1 MKRTLQFAFFGI
13 GLLSASLGAQTPAAS
28 GPVVSFTATTANVTG
43 APDSIRI
50 DILRW
55 STDAERDKL
64 MSAWDTK
71 GQSNAPARASGRGG
85 ARGAG
90 ARGGRG
96 GGRGASENAPS
107 PTSEGGLAEALQ
119 QAATVGYLWSS
130 EVAGYALRYAGK
142 AAGADGADR
151 IILIT
156 DRRLGS
162 MNNSWKPTGQEPPST
177 DAFTVIELHVNAKG
191 EGEGKISLTGS
202 VAPDPAAKIV
212 ALENYTAL
220 PVVLSHVRLRRK

>member
-1 MKRTLQFAFFGI
+1 MA
-13 GLLSASLGAQTPAAS
+13 ASLGAQTPAAS

-71 GQSNAPARASGRGG
+71 GQSAAPAPAQARGG
-85 ARGAG
+85 APGGRGAG

-96 GGRGASENAPS
+96 GARGGPAPT
-107 PTSEGGLAEALQ
+107 PEGGLADALQ

-142 AAGADGADR
+142 VAGPDGADR

-162 MNNSWKPTGQEPPST
+162 MNNLWKPTGQEPPST
-177 DAFTVIELHVNAKG
+177 YAFSVIELHVNAKG
-191 EGEGKISLTGS
+191 EGEGKISLTGT

-212 ALENYTAL
+212 APENYKAL
-220 PVVLSHVRLRRK
+220 PVVLSHVKRRAAGHS